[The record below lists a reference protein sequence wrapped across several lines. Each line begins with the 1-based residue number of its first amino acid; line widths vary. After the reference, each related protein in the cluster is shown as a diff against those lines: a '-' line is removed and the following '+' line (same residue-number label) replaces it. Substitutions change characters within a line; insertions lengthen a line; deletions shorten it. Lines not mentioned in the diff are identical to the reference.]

1 MFINQMT
8 WVASGLSCLVIAG
21 SQWLGATQLVAGK
34 FTASKSSPA
43 ATAVTTKNNPIA
55 LRPTHQPFW
64 HCSGNDGVATNSP
77 TASNVAMF
85 PVWMKGC
92 PVAQLA
98 DQRQAH
104 QLTQRLQQLLDDP
117 ATAWEKLEIKAVG
130 AQVQVHLGPQL
141 LLNVAPEIGQ
151 ALNRHPETLAIDWSN
166 QIRQLAGVE
175 PLTLAQAQQ
184 QIHGLHQ
191 TPQMESGTA
200 SWYGPYFHGRQT
212 ANGEIYNQYAL
223 TAAHR
228 TLPLGTFVRVT
239 NQANGKSIVVRV
251 NDRGPYYDEDS
262 RIIDLSYRAAQVLGG
277 EHKGII
283 PIQLMVLTQQPKPL
297 RPMVDQAV
305 AFLPE

>member
-8 WVASGLSCLVIAG
+8 WVASGLSCLAIAG
-21 SQWLGATQLVAGK
+21 SQWLGAAHFVMGK
-34 FTASKSSPA
+34 FTASQFLPVATTVA
-43 ATAVTTKNNPIA
+43 AEPDAIA
-55 LRPTHQPFW
+55 LRPRHQPFW
-64 HCSGNDGVATNSP
+64 HCSGDESVVTVRP
-77 TASNVAMF
+77 TANNVAMF
-85 PVWMKGC
+85 PIWMKGC

-130 AQVQVHLGPQL
+130 AQVQVHLGSEL
-141 LLNVAPEIGQ
+141 LFSVTPEIGQ
-151 ALNRHPETLAIDWSN
+151 VLNRHPETLAIDWSN
-166 QIRQLAGVE
+166 HMRRLAGTK
-175 PLTLAQAQQ
+175 PLTLVQAQQ

-191 TPQMESGTA
+191 TAQMESGTA

-212 ANGEIYNQYAL
+212 ANGEIYDQYEL

-228 TLPLGTFVRVT
+228 TLPLGTFVQVKNT
-239 NQANGKSIVVRV
+239 ANGQSIVVRV

-262 RIIDLSYRAAQVLGG
+262 RIIDLSYRAAQVLDG

-283 PIQLMVLTQQPKPL
+283 PIQLTVLTQQPKPL
-297 RPMVDQAV
+297 RPMLDRMV
-305 AFLPE
+305 ALLP